1 MRGVAAPRSHGQG
14 GTVMRDLHFDGEFLR
29 DFNAASKQ
37 WTWATWHEIRAAHE
51 LTAQRLLEQV
61 FGETEDCPSPEQSG
75 QEGE

>member
-1 MRGVAAPRSHGQG
+1 
-14 GTVMRDLHFDGEFLR
+14 MRDLHFDGEFLR

-37 WTWATWHEIRAAHE
+37 WSWASWHEIRAAHE

-61 FGETEDCPSPEQSG
+61 FGKNDEPPTAPRT